1 MDISIKDGSGAG
13 YSAKVDSAYR
23 MHVDA
28 IERTQSQQAILR
40 GDGFNLSTGLIT
52 LTSATQ
58 SAVFYLKNDGDIPL
72 VFKEIGIRLGT
83 STGGTG
89 SATITLTANPTAGT
103 IISNALTLST
113 AFNRNLGSSRMITGD
128 YYKGAQGYT
137 LTGGTSAAT
146 TSTTNFDDPIVFEAD
161 IFVLPKGTSI
171 GVLVT
176 PPTGNTSQTCVVFAT
191 AFYEPAALT
200 GVI

>member
-13 YSAKVDSAYR
+13 YSVKVDDAYR
-23 MHVDA
+23 LHTDSVT
-28 IERTQSQQAILR
+28 RTQSQQAILR
-40 GDGFNLSTGLIT
+40 GDGYNLSTGSIT

-58 SAVFYLKNDGDIPL
+58 SAVFYLKNDSDVPL
-72 VFKEIGIRLGT
+72 VFKEIGLRLGT

-103 IISNALTLST
+103 IISNALALST
-113 AFNRNLGSSRMITGD
+113 AFNRNLGSSRTITGD

-146 TSTTNFDDPIVFEAD
+146 TGTSSFLDAIIFDAD

-200 GVI
+200 DGV